1 MPVKRGSQHRLVAI
15 LEATYGT
22 TPATPVMSEI
32 VLTRL
37 RINKQMGVVRSA
49 QIRQHPFV
57 DRMLPGRKTQDL
69 EIGAELQV
77 GNLDLLFQM
86 LAGAAFATDTLKMAD
101 ALKGATLESQSQ
113 VGAGLF
119 DQFVGAFV
127 NRAEFTFSATEDAA
141 IGVTFGL
148 GALTSELDAPTTIA
162 TSVTA
167 AADVDPLV
175 FMDTVI
181 TIGGVA
187 RPVSAM
193 TIRAE
198 RAVDPLWVGG
208 SYVPREQVPGD
219 FTVSGSLTIPF
230 EDNVEST
237 RLEGFTSAAIVVPCL
252 SQSGTTGVTL
262 TLHKVNYM
270 SMGKEVA
277 GRGARVQEIDWEA
290 VYSPADLT
298 VMTITRDNAP

>member
-15 LEATYGT
+15 REVTYGT
-22 TPATPVMSEI
+22 TPATPVGVEI
-32 VLTRL
+32 PLTRL
-37 RINKQMGVVRSA
+37 RVNKQMGVVRSA

-77 GNLDLLFQM
+77 ENLDILIELLC
-86 LAGAAFATDTLKMAD
+86 GAAFATNSVKMVD
-101 ALKGATLESQSQ
+101 ALKGMTLESQAQ

-119 DQFVGAFV
+119 DQFIGAFV
-127 NRAEFTFSATEDAA
+127 NRGELTFNASEDAA

-148 GALTSELDAPTTIA
+148 GALLSELDAPATIF
-162 TSVTA
+162 TSVTN
-167 AADVDPLV
+167 AADRNPLI
-175 FMDTVI
+175 FMDTII
-181 TIGGVA
+181 TIAGVA

-193 TIRAE
+193 TIRAQ

-208 SYVPREQVPGD
+208 SYQPREQVPGEV
-219 FTVSGSLTIPF
+219 TLTGSITIPY
-230 EDNVEST
+230 EDDVESS
-237 RLEGFTSAAIVVPCL
+237 RLEGFTNAVIVVPCL
-252 SQSGTTGVTL
+252 SQDGSTGITI
-262 TLHKVNYM
+262 TMHKVNYL

-277 GRGARVQEIDWEA
+277 GRVARTQEIDWEA

-298 VMTITRDNAP
+298 VMTITRDNT